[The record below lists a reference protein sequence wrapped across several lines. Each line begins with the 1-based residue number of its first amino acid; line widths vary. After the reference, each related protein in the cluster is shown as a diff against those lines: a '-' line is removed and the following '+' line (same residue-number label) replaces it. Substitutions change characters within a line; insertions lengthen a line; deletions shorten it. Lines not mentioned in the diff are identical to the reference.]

1 VKYVGVDWAYRQ
13 AQWCAVLPGGEIV
26 GEGRISADRDGLAR
40 LVLELGDEVK
50 ACLEMMSGALWVR
63 DELVACGWEVK
74 VADARSSPPTARPS
88 SPCGHHPAVSW
99 VGIGLA
105 AFTAPTMPLLAGAKR
120 RVGQALNSS
129 ATVSEAGQD
138 MICAYLSIALLV
150 GLLLNAL
157 AVVSAS

>member
-63 DELVACGWEVK
+63 DELVACGWQVE
-74 VADARSSPPTARPS
+74 VADARKVKTVAPLAAKTDKVDARLLAELSRRALVPRALVALARRDGKEGVSGSSPS
-88 SPCGHHPAVSW
+88 E
-99 VGIGLA
+99 GLQDPRSRD
-105 AFTAPTMPLLAGAKR
+105 FPV
-120 RVGQALNSS
+120 RV
-129 ATVSEAGQD
+129 
-138 MICAYLSIALLV
+138 
-150 GLLLNAL
+150 LLLSTAMPNRKS
-157 AVVSAS
+157 VVET